1 MLKALEILAIHVNII
16 PRTIDFETIILTD
29 YLHKRGDIRHL
40 NSALTLWLIKWLRLW
55 RLFLKIPGVVTSM
68 LRSERMT

>member
-29 YLHKRGDIRHL
+29 YLHKRGDIWHL
-40 NSALTLWLIKWLRLW
+40 NSTLTL
-55 RLFLKIPGVVTSM
+55 
-68 LRSERMT
+68 